1 MLIVLDEELSQ
12 LALQR
17 YNTVVVRYLNTDFT
31 VQCTLHLIRA
41 SQMF

>member
-31 VQCTLHLIRA
+31 V
-41 SQMF
+41 